1 MRHTSYQFN
10 KLFDIV
16 IYCYILFIHKGV
28 IIVHI
33 IIQRSSMVP
42 IYEQIIDQI
51 KGMIVKG
58 QLKAGDGLPSV
69 RSLAGDLKISAL
81 TVKKAYDQLEEEGL
95 TKTVAG
101 KGSFVN
107 QLNPELEK
115 DEQLKEVQQELEQVI
130 QKAKSYDISNKEL
143 LELFRLLLED

>member
-1 MRHTSYQFN
+1 M
-10 KLFDIV
+10 
-16 IYCYILFIHKGV
+16 
-28 IIVHI
+28 HI